1 MVELT
6 VGGDQRERDRE
17 KARKK
22 LADSQ
27 KQKAHKND
35 KETYGSKNWLRFT
48 ANMIVLVMRKS

>member
-22 LADSQ
+22 LADAQ
-27 KQKAHKND
+27 KQKGHKND
-35 KETYGSKNWLRFT
+35 KETYGSKNWLRFKLLT
-48 ANMIVLVMRKS
+48 